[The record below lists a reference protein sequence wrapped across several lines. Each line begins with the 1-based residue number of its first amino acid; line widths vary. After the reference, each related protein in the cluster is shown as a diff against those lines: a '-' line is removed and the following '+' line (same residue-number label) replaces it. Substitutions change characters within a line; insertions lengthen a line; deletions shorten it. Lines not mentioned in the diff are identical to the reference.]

1 MKFKPESALRR
12 RARIA
17 VQIVSVVLF
26 LALVKQPEL
35 QPAATPGVNQT
46 FVQFLVMLALSAIMF
61 IASQLLAP
69 KPEIEDARPKG
80 LGDFSFPTATEG
92 RQIPVVWGTCE
103 VKGPNVIWFG
113 DLRVEEIEE
122 EVKTGLFSSD
132 DVVVGYKYYVGMD
145 MAICY
150 GPITALKR
158 IKIGTET
165 ALPAG
170 TYGGTGA
177 TSGVSIS
184 ISKPNLFGGE
194 GKGGGV
200 QGTLRFYDGV
210 PTQTADTYLQ
220 GVLGSTNVP
229 GYVDVCHAVWRQG
242 LISES
247 ENIEPWAFEIARFPN
262 QLGLTTNRHIV
273 NSTDSNPACALYE
286 ILTDEIWGLDMD
298 PGDIDTASFVAAGN
312 TLFTEG
318 NGWSYVMDRTQQ
330 AGTIAKEIL
339 RQIDG
344 VLYQDVGTG
353 KFFLNLVRADY
364 DPNLLTIYNES
375 NVVSVDN
382 FSRAAWNQTQNSVE
396 IQYVDRSKD
405 YTQTSARAQDLA
417 NVRIQ
422 DGQQVL
428 AQMTYPGIKTS
439 ATANAI
445 ATRELRQL
453 AYPLAKVRFT
463 ALRSA
468 GSLRPGNVIKLSWQ
482 RYGISNLILRVTQV
496 ALGDL
501 DDSRVTIDAFED
513 IFALGSALFSDVEAT
528 NWTPIANLPAAAT
541 PEIVRDSPYWFILTD
556 QVLQGS
562 AGERVLSF
570 GGRPNGL
577 NVTYGL
583 YTDTGP
589 SSAYEKVGGSPS
601 FQPTG
606 TLVNAYSESAGPD
619 FDTTGFLI
627 QNVVDSANIV
637 AAVSADIQTYGKGL
651 ALIQGATPA
660 GDEIIGFQTFTD
672 LGGGQFRVDDV
683 RRGLLDTLPASHL
696 ANARIWF
703 LTAGVGTSSG
713 RAFASTESAN
723 AKLRTAT
730 TTQDLDLASATALP
744 ITMASRTLR
753 PIAPGNFQVNGTRY
767 PGSIGAV
774 DPALTWAHRHRADPV
789 IRYQG
794 DSSVTQ
800 DTDVEYEIKFYDNGT
815 NTLIRTVVVRT
826 SGIFSETPTTGG
838 SGSWTSYTYP
848 RAQIKADAGASAGA
862 FVVRSELLARYITG
876 GLTSRATI
884 IRTFTVTLP

>member
-17 VQIVSVVLF
+17 FQIVSVVLF

-46 FVQFLVMLALSAIMF
+46 FVQFLVMLALSVVMF

-69 KPEIEDARPKG
+69 KPDIEDARPKG
-80 LGDFSFPTATEG
+80 IGDFSFPTATEG
-92 RQIPVVWGTCE
+92 RQVPVVWGR
-103 VKGPNVIWFG
+103 VKVSGPNVIWYG

-132 DVVVGYKYYVGMD
+132 DVVVGFKYYVGMD

-150 GPITALKR
+150 GPVNALK
-158 IKIGTET
+158 KITIDTET
-165 ALPAG
+165 ALPFG
-170 TYGGTGA
+170 TYAGTGA
-177 TSGVSIS
+177 TSGTSIS
-184 ISKPNLFGGE
+184 INQPNLFGGE

-200 QGTLRFYDGV
+200 SGTLRFYDGV
-210 PTQTADTYLQ
+210 PNQTADSYLQ
-220 GVLGSTNVP
+220 GVLGATNVP

-247 ENIEPWAFEIARFPN
+247 EQIKPWAFEIERYPN
-262 QLGLTTNRHIV
+262 QLGLTTNRHIIGA
-273 NSTDSNPACALYE
+273 DSNPACALYE

-298 PGDIDTASFVAAGN
+298 PGDVNTASFTAAGN

-318 NGWSYVMDRTQQ
+318 NGWAYVMDRTQS
-330 AGTIAKEIL
+330 AETVVKELL

-344 VLYQDVGTG
+344 LLYQDVGTG
-353 KFFLNLVRADY
+353 QVYLKLVRADY
-364 DPNLLTIYNES
+364 NPDTLPIYNEA
-375 NVVSVDN
+375 NVVSIDN

-396 IQYVDRSKD
+396 IQYIDRAKD
-405 YTQTSARAQDLA
+405 YTATSARAQDLA

-428 AQMTYPGIKTS
+428 AQMSYPGIKTAS
-439 ATANAI
+439 TASVV

-453 AYPLAKVRFT
+453 AYPLAKARFT
-463 ALRSA
+463 ALRTA
-468 GSLRPGNVIKLSWQ
+468 GSLRPGDVIKLSWQ

-513 IFALGSALFSDVEAT
+513 IFALGTALFDPAEAT
-528 NWTPIANLPAAAT
+528 NWTPISNLPAPAN
-541 PEIVRDSPYWFILTD
+541 PEIVRDTPYWFILTD

-562 AGERVLSF
+562 AGERLLSF
-570 GGRPNGL
+570 GARPSG
-577 NVTYGL
+577 VCVQYGL
-583 YTDTGP
+583 YTNTGP
-589 SSAYEKVGGSPS
+589 SSAYEKVGSSPG

-606 TLVNAYSESAGPD
+606 TLVNSYAENTAD

-627 QNVVDSANIV
+627 QDVVDSANIV
-637 AAVSADIQTYGKGL
+637 AAIQSDIQTYGRGL
-651 ALIQGATPA
+651 ALIQGSTPA

-672 LGGGQFRVDDV
+672 IGGGQFRVDDV
-683 RRGLLDTLPASHL
+683 RRGLLDTLPSAHSASD
-696 ANARIWF
+696 RIWF
-703 LTAGVGTSSG
+703 LTAGVGASSQRVFG
-713 RAFASTESAN
+713 NTEAVS

-744 ITMASRTLR
+744 ITLASRASR
-753 PIAPGNFQVNGTRY
+753 PIAPGNFQVNTVRY
-767 PGSIGAV
+767 PGSIGAN
-774 DPALTWAHRHRADPV
+774 DAALTWAHRHRSDAT
-789 IRYQG
+789 IRFQG
-794 DSSVTQ
+794 DASVTQ
-800 DTDVEYEIKFYDNGT
+800 DTDVEYELKFYDNGT
-815 NTLIRTVVVRT
+815 NALIRTVVLRS
-826 SGIFSETPTTGG
+826 SGIFSESPSGG
-838 SGSWTSYTYP
+838 SGSWTNYTYP
-848 RAQIKADAGASAGA
+848 RAQIKTDAGASAGA
-862 FVVRSELLARYITG
+862 FVVRAELVARYITG
-876 GLTSRATI
+876 GLTARSTI